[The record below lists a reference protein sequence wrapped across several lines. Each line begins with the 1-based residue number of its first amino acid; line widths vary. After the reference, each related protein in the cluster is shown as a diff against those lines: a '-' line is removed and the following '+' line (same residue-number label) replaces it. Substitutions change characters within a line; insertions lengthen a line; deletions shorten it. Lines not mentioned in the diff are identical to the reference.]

1 MYKVIKLIVEMRKV
15 FVVFLL
21 GMILLAT
28 PTMSRTHIKYIG
40 PRPQQTEAEKD
51 NNGNSEVLLA
61 VVGLVLFWTFI
72 YYANKKK

>member
-1 MYKVIKLIVEMRKV
+1 MRKG
-15 FVVFLL
+15 FVV
-21 GMILLAT
+21 ILVWMMLWVT

-40 PRPQQTEAEKD
+40 PRPQQTESEKKD
-51 NNGNSEVLLA
+51 DGGSEVFLA